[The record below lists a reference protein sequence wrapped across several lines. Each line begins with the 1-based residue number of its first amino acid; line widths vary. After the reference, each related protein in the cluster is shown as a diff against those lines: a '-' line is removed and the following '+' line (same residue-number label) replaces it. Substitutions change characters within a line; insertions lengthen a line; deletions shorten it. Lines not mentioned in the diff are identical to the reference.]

1 MPESYFGKALD
12 FLNKFN
18 ADIGDLVELK
28 KNGVTIRGVLMPTY
42 SKDDD
47 IIVIKLDNG
56 YNIGISI
63 NSISEF
69 RVLSKGKRREEES
82 KKEEKN
88 EENGQTE
95 VMIIST
101 GGTIVSKIEYET
113 GAVRPALTTEEI
125 IEFMPEI
132 NEIAKISAQVLF
144 SILSENMKP
153 EYWIKIAEEA
163 KKALDKG
170 NKGVVI
176 AHGTDTM
183 AYTASALAF
192 SFKSLTGPIVFVGS
206 QRSSDRPSSDAPIN
220 LFTAVLTAKNSPF
233 AEVVINMHGETS
245 DTYTL
250 VHRGVKVRKMHTSR
264 RDAFQTING
273 IPLAKVYFKEKKIE
287 MLREDYHVR
296 DRENNLDAKFDT
308 RVFLLKYYPGLSPD
322 IIDYLIS
329 KGIRGIIVEGTG
341 LGHTSTEFYDAF
353 RKATK
358 EGIFVGMT
366 SQCLFGRVNMNVYTT
381 GRLLQKVGVVPLEDM
396 LPETALVKLMWVLAH
411 ETDLDKIKE
420 LMLTNFAGEINYIH
434 LPEYFPR
441 WHHDRIRLQ

>member
-1 MPESYFGKALD
+1 
-12 FLNKFN
+12 
-18 ADIGDLVELK
+18 
-28 KNGVTIRGVLMPTY
+28 
-42 SKDDD
+42 
-47 IIVIKLDNG
+47 
-56 YNIGISI
+56 
-63 NSISEF
+63 
-69 RVLSKGKRREEES
+69 
-82 KKEEKN
+82 
-88 EENGQTE
+88 
-95 VMIIST
+95 
-101 GGTIVSKIEYET
+101 
-113 GAVRPALTTEEI
+113 
-125 IEFMPEI
+125 
-132 NEIAKISAQVLF
+132 
-144 SILSENMKP
+144 
-153 EYWIKIAEEA
+153 
-163 KKALDKG
+163 
-170 NKGVVI
+170 
-176 AHGTDTM
+176 
-183 AYTASALAF
+183 
-192 SFKSLTGPIVFVGS
+192 
-206 QRSSDRPSSDAPIN
+206 
-220 LFTAVLTAKNSPF
+220 
-233 AEVVINMHGETS
+233 MHGETS

-264 RDAFQTING
+264 RDAFQTIND
-273 IPLAKVYFKEKKIE
+273 IPLAKVYFREKKIE

-308 RVFLLKYYPGLSPD
+308 RVFLLKHYPGLSPD